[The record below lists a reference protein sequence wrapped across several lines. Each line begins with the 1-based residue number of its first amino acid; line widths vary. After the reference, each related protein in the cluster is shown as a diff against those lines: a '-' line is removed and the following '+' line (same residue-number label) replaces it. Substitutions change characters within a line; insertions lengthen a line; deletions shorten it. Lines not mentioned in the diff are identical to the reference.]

1 MISMMNVCKSYKTK
15 FIQTNVLNEINL
27 NIDKGEF
34 ISIMGASGSGKST
47 LLNVIGMFETIDS
60 GQLTLNNNNIL
71 KMKYSDK
78 ISFRRE
84 FIGYIFQSFNL
95 LPNLTVFENI
105 ELPLKYRG
113 FSKKQRKNKVL
124 DAINNFG
131 LENRGNHK
139 PIQLSG
145 GQQQRV
151 AIARAM
157 ISNPAILLADE
168 PTGNLDSTNGQNI
181 LSSLKDLNENGT
193 TIVMVTHSV
202 EAAAFS
208 DRILTMKDG
217 HLLV

>member
-1 MISMMNVCKSYKTK
+1 MNVCKSYKTK

>member
-71 KMKYSDK
+71 KMKYSEK

-124 DAINNFG
+124 DTINNFG

-157 ISNPAILLADE
+157 ISNPTILLADE
-168 PTGNLDSTNGQNI
+168 PTGNLDSINGQNI
-181 LSSLKDLNENGT
+181 LSSLKNLNENGT

-202 EAAAFS
+202 EAASFS

>member
-71 KMKYSDK
+71 KMKYSEK

-157 ISNPAILLADE
+157 ISNPTILLADE
-168 PTGNLDSTNGQNI
+168 PTGNLDSINGQNI
-181 LSSLKDLNENGT
+181 LSSLKNLNENGT

-202 EAAAFS
+202 EAASFS

>member
-15 FIQTNVLNEINL
+15 FIQTNVLNDINL

-60 GQLTLNNNNIL
+60 GQLTLNNSNIL
-71 KMKYSDK
+71 TMKYSEK

-95 LPNLTVFENI
+95 LPNLTVSENI

-113 FSKKQRKNKVL
+113 FPKKQRKSKVF
-124 DAINNFG
+124 DAINSFG
-131 LENRGNHK
+131 LENRENHK

-157 ISNPAILLADE
+157 IANPTILLADE
-168 PTGNLDSTNGQNI
+168 PTGNLDSVNGQNI
-181 LSSLKDLNENGT
+181 LSSLKELNENGT

-208 DRILTMKDG
+208 DRILTMRDG

>member
-1 MISMMNVCKSYKTK
+1 MNVCKSYKTK

-34 ISIMGASGSGKST
+34 ISVMGASGSGKST
-47 LLNVIGMFETIDS
+47 LLNVIGMFEKIDS

-71 KMKYSDK
+71 QMKYSEK

>member
-193 TIVMVTHSV
+193 TIVMVTHSI

>member
-47 LLNVIGMFETIDS
+47 LLNVIGMFEMIDS
-60 GQLTLNNNNIL
+60 GQLTLNNSNIL
-71 KMKYSDK
+71 TMKYSEK

-113 FSKKQRKNKVL
+113 FSKKQRKSRVF
-124 DAINNFG
+124 DAISRFG
-131 LENRGNHK
+131 LENRENHK

-168 PTGNLDSTNGQNI
+168 PTGNLDSVNGQNI

-193 TIVMVTHSV
+193 TIVMVTHSK

-208 DRILTMKDG
+208 HRILTMKDG
-217 HLLV
+217 HLLI

>member
-34 ISIMGASGSGKST
+34 ISVMGASGSGKST
-47 LLNVIGMFETIDS
+47 LLNVIGMFEKIDS

-71 KMKYSDK
+71 QMKYSEK

>member
-47 LLNVIGMFETIDS
+47 LLNVIGMFEKIDS

-71 KMKYSDK
+71 QMKYSEK

>member
-60 GQLTLNNNNIL
+60 GQFTLNNSNIL
-71 KMKYSDK
+71 AMKYSEK

-113 FSKKQRKNKVL
+113 FSKKQRKNKVF
-124 DAINNFG
+124 DAISHFG
-131 LENRGNHK
+131 LENRENHK
-139 PIQLSG
+139 PVQLSG

-157 ISNPAILLADE
+157 ISNPTILLADE
-168 PTGNLDSTNGQNI
+168 PTGNLDSVNGQNI
-181 LSSLKDLNENGT
+181 LSSLKALNENGT
-193 TIVMVTHSV
+193 TIVMVTHSI

-208 DRILTMKDG
+208 HRTLTMKDG
-217 HLLV
+217 HLLA

>member
-60 GQLTLNNNNIL
+60 GQLTLNNNNVL
-71 KMKYSDK
+71 KMKYSEK

-157 ISNPAILLADE
+157 ISNPTILLADE
-168 PTGNLDSTNGQNI
+168 PTGNLDSINGQNI

-202 EAAAFS
+202 EAASFS

>member
-1 MISMMNVCKSYKTK
+1 MNVCKSYKTK

-47 LLNVIGMFETIDS
+47 LLNVIGMFEMIDS
-60 GQLTLNNNNIL
+60 GQLTLNNSNIL
-71 KMKYSDK
+71 TMKYSEK

-113 FSKKQRKNKVL
+113 FSKKQRKSRVF
-124 DAINNFG
+124 DAISRFG
-131 LENRGNHK
+131 LENRENHK

-168 PTGNLDSTNGQNI
+168 PTGNLDSVNGQNI

-193 TIVMVTHSV
+193 TIVMVTHSK

-208 DRILTMKDG
+208 HRILTMKDG
-217 HLLV
+217 HLLI

>member
-60 GQLTLNNNNIL
+60 GQLTLNNSNIL
-71 KMKYSDK
+71 TMKYSEK

-113 FSKKQRKNKVL
+113 FSKKQRKRRVF
-124 DAINNFG
+124 DAINSFR
-131 LENRGNHK
+131 LENRENHK

-157 ISNPAILLADE
+157 IANPAILLADE
-168 PTGNLDSTNGQNI
+168 PTGNLDSVNGQNI
-181 LSSLKDLNENGT
+181 LSSLKELNENGT

-208 DRILTMKDG
+208 DRILTMRDG
-217 HLLV
+217 HLLG

>member
-60 GQLTLNNNNIL
+60 GQLTLDNNNIL
-71 KMKYSDK
+71 KMKYSEK

-157 ISNPAILLADE
+157 ISNPTILLADE
-168 PTGNLDSTNGQNI
+168 PTGNLDSINGQNI

-202 EAAAFS
+202 EAASFS